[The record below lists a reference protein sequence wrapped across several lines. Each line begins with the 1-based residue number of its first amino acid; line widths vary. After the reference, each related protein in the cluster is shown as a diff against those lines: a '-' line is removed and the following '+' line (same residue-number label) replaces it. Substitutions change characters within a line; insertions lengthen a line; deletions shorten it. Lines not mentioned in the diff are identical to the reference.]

1 MPPEKPQGSPPER
14 APESQ
19 GETPKDKLAGLK
31 DELEG
36 AMPQFPEEDKK
47 AFKETI
53 GKDMDAAALTT
64 LSLNDALKVE
74 EKSPGFLSRLTVEK
88 GKIKEK
94 EGQEKEAFTFNA
106 RRNEKLEWGMG
117 LRDLVDEHVRKITLR
132 IHPKN
137 LDKGGNKALLKDPE
151 AKRIYL
157 QYKRTDKVEY
167 FTLTSDERRGAK
179 GDFFANKEYM
189 RIFSGDRW
197 TQDERMTDEQLAA
210 YKQTDAGKLV
220 EPRRGKDTESS
231 EDIDNF
237 AQISMSESEA
247 VQEKIA
253 IRLSPGQR
261 GMAALIEK
269 EFLAAGL
276 SKNLAAAAI
285 VNAYAESGLNP
296 DAVGDGGHSIGL
308 FQENDWGAGRGMTVE
323 ERKNPITNIR
333 TILKREVMAGMGR
346 RLRAADQNKASVEEL
361 TNLFCQDIERPK
373 DKAAKGQRRAWLA
386 RRFFKSEALV

>member
-1 MPPEKPQGSPPER
+1 MPQEVPPPIEKKETPQK
-14 APESQ
+14 APETQ
-19 GETPKDKLAGLK
+19 KDKLASLK

-36 AMPQFPEEDKK
+36 AVPQFPEEDKK
-47 AFKETI
+47 AFKEAI
-53 GKDMDAAALTT
+53 GKDIDAAVLTAL
-64 LSLNDALKVE
+64 SMSDALKVE
-74 EKSPGFLSRLTVEK
+74 ERSQGFLSRLTVEK

-117 LRDLVDEHVRKITLR
+117 LRDIVDEHVRKITLR
-132 IHPKN
+132 IHPRN
-137 LDKGGNKALLKDPE
+137 LDKGGNKALLKNPE
-151 AKRIYL
+151 AKRIYA

-189 RIFSGDRW
+189 RIFSGDQW
-197 TQDERMTDEQLAA
+197 TEDERMTDEQLAA
-210 YKQTDAGKLV
+210 YKQTDAGKLI
-220 EPRRGKDTESS
+220 EPRRGKDTENSS
-231 EDIDNF
+231 DIDNF
-237 AQISMSESEA
+237 AQIGMGESAE

-253 IRLSPGQR
+253 IRLSPRQR
-261 GMAALIEK
+261 DMAALIEK

-296 DAVGDGGHSIGL
+296 DAVGDGGHSVGL

-323 ERKNPITNIR
+323 ARKDPVTNIR
-333 TILKREVMAGMGR
+333 TILKREVLAGMGR
-346 RLRAADQNKASVEEL
+346 RLRAADKNGASVEEL

-373 DKAAKGQRRAWLA
+373 DKVAKGTRRAWLA
-386 RRFFKSEALV
+386 RRFFKLEV

>member
-1 MPPEKPQGSPPER
+1 MPQEVPPKAPER
-14 APESQ
+14 AQEGPK
-19 GETPKDKLAGLK
+19 ETPRDQLAGLK
-31 DELEG
+31 GELES

-47 AFKETI
+47 AFKEAL
-53 GKDMDAAALTT
+53 GKDIDAAALTN
-64 LSLNDALKVE
+64 LSLDDALKVD
-74 EKSPGFLSRLTVEK
+74 EKSPGFLTRMTVEK

-106 RRNEKLEWGMG
+106 RRNEKLEWGTG
-117 LRDLVDEHVRKITLR
+117 LRDLVDAHVRKITLR

-189 RIFSGDRW
+189 RIFSGDQW
-197 TQDERMTDEQLAA
+197 TEEERMTDEQLAA

-231 EDIDNF
+231 ADIDNF
-237 AQISMSESEA
+237 TQISMSESEA
-247 VQEKIA
+247 VQEKISV
-253 IRLSPGQR
+253 RLSPGQR

-296 DAVGDGGHSIGL
+296 GAVGDGGHSVGL
-308 FQENDWGAGRGMTVE
+308 FQLNDWGGGHGMTVE
-323 ERKNPITNIR
+323 ERKNPVTNIR
-333 TILKREVMAGMGR
+333 TILRREVLAGMGR

-386 RRFFKSEALV
+386 RRFFKTEAAA